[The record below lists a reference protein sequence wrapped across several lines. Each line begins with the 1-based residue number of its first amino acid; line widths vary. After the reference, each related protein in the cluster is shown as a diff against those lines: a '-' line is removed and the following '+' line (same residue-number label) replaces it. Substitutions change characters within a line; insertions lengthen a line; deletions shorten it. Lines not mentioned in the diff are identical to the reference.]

1 MERGVTLLF
10 MFNMVATSFFAG
22 ARELDWEVRRRLE
35 AERGSVF
42 SSPDS
47 SRATD
52 LAELGEV
59 KMNL

>member
-22 ARELDWEVRRRLE
+22 AQELDLEVRQRLE
-35 AERGSVF
+35 AEGSAF
-42 SSPDS
+42 SSLDS
-47 SRATD
+47 SRETD